1 MGKLHRIRLTKRRLF
16 NLNSR
21 AAGTAVLLAA
31 AIALGG
37 CSLLP
42 NEEALQPPLIQPA
55 EEQFDAVE
63 ATKGDIQTFLRGN
76 ATFISANVESLS
88 FKESGGRLKSIN
100 VKLGEEVKAGDMIAE
115 LETGDLDLQIK
126 LQKLN
131 VERVQLLYKQART
144 SGANETDLR
153 LREIDMER
161 EQISLGEMEK
171 KLAKARLYS
180 PISGTVTFVDSMKA
194 GDYVNAFQPVV
205 TVADPSSLQ
214 LTYAASDAKN
224 LSAVE
229 PGMPVNLKYKGK
241 EYSGKVLQTPSS
253 APVVADKAKA
263 DRNATTIVMGMDNA
277 PNGIHV
283 GDVADITI
291 ELQKRE
297 DVIVLPRS
305 ALRAYMGRN
314 YVQIAEGE
322 RRKEVDVEVGLTTPT
337 EVEIV
342 RGLEEGQKV
351 ILNN

>member
-1 MGKLHRIRLTKRRLF
+1 MHRIRPTKRRSSRLY
-16 NLNSR
+16 SR

-31 AIALGG
+31 SIALAG

-42 NEEALQPPLIQPA
+42 DEEALQPPLIQPA

-63 ATKGDIQTFLRGN
+63 AAKGNIQTFLRGN
-76 ATFISANVESLS
+76 ATFTSAAVESLS
-88 FKESGGRLKSIN
+88 YKESGGRLKSIN
-100 VKLGEEVKAGDMIAE
+100 VELGQEVKAGDLIAE
-115 LETGDLDLQIK
+115 LETGDLDVQLK

-131 VERVQLLYKQART
+131 VERAQLLYKQARL

-153 LREIDMER
+153 LREIDLQR
-161 EQISLGEMEK
+161 EQISLEVMEK
-171 KLAKARLYS
+171 KLSEARLYS
-180 PISGTVTFVDSMKA
+180 PLSGTVTFVDTMKT

-214 LTYAASDAKN
+214 LTYAAADAKN
-224 LSAVE
+224 VSAVE
-229 PGMPVNLKYKGK
+229 PGMPVSLKYKGK
-241 EYSGKVLQTPSS
+241 AYAGKVLQTPSS

-263 DRNATTIVMGMDNA
+263 DRNATTIVMSMDN
-277 PNGIHV
+277 PPGGIHV
-283 GDVADITI
+283 GDVAEMTI

-297 DVIVLPRS
+297 NVIVLPRA

-314 YVQIAEGE
+314 YVQISEGE
-322 RRKEVDVEVGLTTPT
+322 RRKEIDVEVGLMTPT
-337 EVEIV
+337 EAEIV

>member
-1 MGKLHRIRLTKRRLF
+1 MHRIRPTKHRLSR
-16 NLNSR
+16 LYPR
-21 AAGTAVLLAA
+21 AAVAAVLFAA
-31 AIALGG
+31 SIALAG

-42 NEEALQPPLIQPA
+42 NEEALQPPLIQPS
-55 EEQFDAVE
+55 EEQFDSVE
-63 ATKGDIQTFLRGN
+63 VAKGDIQTFLRGN
-76 ATFISANVESLS
+76 ATFVSANVESLS

-100 VKLGEEVKAGDMIAE
+100 VKLGDEVKAGALIAE

-161 EQISLGEMEK
+161 EQISLDEMEK
-171 KLAKARLYS
+171 KLSKARLYS
-180 PISGTVTFVDSMKA
+180 PIEGTVTFVDSMKA

-205 TVADPSSLQ
+205 TVADPSSIQ
-214 LTYAASDAKN
+214 LNYAAADSKN

-229 PGMPVNLKYKGK
+229 PGMPVSLKYKGK

-263 DRNATTIVMGMDNA
+263 DRNATTVVMGMDN
-277 PNGIHV
+277 PPEGIHV
-283 GDVADITI
+283 GDVADIVI

-297 DVIVLPRS
+297 NVIVLPRA